1 MHGYTQV
8 VDTATENEIE
18 NDSCDSLGSSSQPP
32 TDFTSPSG
40 TEFDDIEP
48 YVSEVAPIPLFDGST
63 LTVVQTLVKYFHW
76 FCQHPGI
83 SKKALSSMLSLQRD
97 ILPKGHLLPTSYEN
111 ALLEILPMRMPY

>member
-32 TDFTSPSG
+32 TDFTPPSG
-40 TEFDDIEP
+40 TEFDDIKP

-63 LTVVQTLVKYFHW
+63 FSCSNSCEVFPLV
-76 FCQHPGI
+76 
-83 SKKALSSMLSLQRD
+83 LST
-97 ILPKGHLLPTSYEN
+97 PWN
-111 ALLEILPMRMPY
+111 